1 MHSND
6 KGTAADPSVLFA
18 EYFSEKGLDVFL
30 ERWESI
36 NDPTNLSLSIESP
49 VKIES
54 KQSLLITHEG
64 GRATGSVSFT
74 GDSPQ
79 GFSRFL
85 HAGMYA
91 SIPIAGP
98 YTTSAPILEGA
109 EISNLTDT
117 ACEGMGMEHFGE
129 RHLFRMLPALG
140 SLREKWICVEMMIKL
155 NDPPERKNG
164 EQAFWIDGKLI
175 SHEGQIISHIGP
187 EFP

>member
-36 NDPTNLSLSIESP
+36 NDP
-49 VKIES
+49 
-54 KQSLLITHEG
+54 
-64 GRATGSVSFT
+64 
-74 GDSPQ
+74 
-79 GFSRFL
+79 
-85 HAGMYA
+85 
-91 SIPIAGP
+91 
-98 YTTSAPILEGA
+98 
-109 EISNLTDT
+109 
-117 ACEGMGMEHFGE
+117 
-129 RHLFRMLPALG
+129 
-140 SLREKWICVEMMIKL
+140 
-155 NDPPERKNG
+155 PERKNG

>member
-1 MHSND
+1 MEEQQ
-6 KGTAADPSVLFA
+6 A
-18 EYFSEKGLDVFL
+18 
-30 ERWESI
+30 
-36 NDPTNLSLSIESP
+36 
-49 VKIES
+49 
-54 KQSLLITHEG
+54 
-64 GRATGSVSFT
+64 VSFT